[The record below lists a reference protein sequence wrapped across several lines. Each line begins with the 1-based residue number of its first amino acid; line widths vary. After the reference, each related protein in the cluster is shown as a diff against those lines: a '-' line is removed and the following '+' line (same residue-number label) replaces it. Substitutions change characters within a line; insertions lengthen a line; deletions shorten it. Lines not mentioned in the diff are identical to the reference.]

1 MAQLICRNLSVGY
14 TAKPV
19 LRNLNFEVNRGDY
32 LLVIGE
38 NGAGKS
44 TLIKTILGLQTPI
57 DGEISAGEGLL
68 KSEIGYLPQQSEI
81 QKDFPASV
89 REIVL
94 SGCLAGCGRRPF
106 YSKKEKQTAQSAM
119 NSVNIGSLA
128 GRCYRELS
136 GGQQQRVLLAR
147 ALCAGRKMLIL
158 DEPVSGLDPEAAA
171 DMYRLI
177 ERLNKE
183 HGITVIMITHNI
195 SSALKYASHIL
206 CLGSS
211 TFFGKKE
218 DYLKSAA
225 GRCEKGGESQ

>member
-1 MAQLICRNLSVGY
+1 
-14 TAKPV
+14 
-19 LRNLNFEVNRGDY
+19 
-32 LLVIGE
+32 
-38 NGAGKS
+38 
-44 TLIKTILGLQTPI
+44 
-57 DGEISAGEGLL
+57 
-68 KSEIGYLPQQSEI
+68 
-81 QKDFPASV
+81 
-89 REIVL
+89 
-94 SGCLAGCGRRPF
+94 
-106 YSKKEKQTAQSAM
+106 
-119 NSVNIGSLA
+119 
-128 GRCYRELS
+128 
-136 GGQQQRVLLAR
+136 
-147 ALCAGRKMLIL
+147 MLIL